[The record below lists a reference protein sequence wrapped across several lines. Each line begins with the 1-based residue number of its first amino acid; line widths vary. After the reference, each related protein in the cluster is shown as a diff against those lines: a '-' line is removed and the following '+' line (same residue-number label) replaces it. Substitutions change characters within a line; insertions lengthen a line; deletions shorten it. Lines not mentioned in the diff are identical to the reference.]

1 MFFFR
6 FDEKSGQTGNL
17 DIVPH
22 SLFSV
27 EKLTAEEE
35 HQLEEAAEAVVKAS
49 LAIDE
54 ARWILGLGRISVN
67 FQSDRIPDSFDIRY
81 PVGYPVDF

>member
-17 DIVPH
+17 DIVRH

-54 ARWILGLGRISVN
+54 ARWI
-67 FQSDRIPDSFDIRY
+67 
-81 PVGYPVDF
+81 